1 MQEPYTILI
10 ADRNPHVRKLLQRE
24 MTAEGYRVRL
34 ADNAGEVLKWA
45 FHQEPL
51 NMIIVDPDLPGA
63 DEKKMLRHL
72 LDRIPALPVIV
83 HSYPS
88 EFNNGV
94 NHLDDVVFVQK
105 GGSSIERLKQVVS
118 DARREVAVHK
128 KKGLK
133 CGHPA
138 DGFAGHS
145 QTERNQRDE
154 Q

>member
-1 MQEPYTILI
+1 LQEPFTILI

-72 LDRIPALPVIV
+72 LDRIPALPVVV

-88 EFNNGV
+88 EINNSL
-94 NHLDDVVFVQK
+94 NNMDDIVFVQK
-105 GGSSIERLKQVVS
+105 GGSSVERLKQVIHDTRLELS
-118 DARREVAVHK
+118 IHK

-138 DGFAGHS
+138 DGIAEQSG
-145 QTERNQRDE
+145 TERN
-154 Q
+154 